1 MRRRASRLAAALVF
15 AGALLGALALYDRP
29 PVPPGAWLPAAAL
42 EARWAT
48 VDGHRLRYVRTG
60 QGPAVVLVHGFG
72 SSLYTWKGVIPALA
86 ARHEV
91 VALDLPG
98 FGESDQPPG
107 LSFEDFPRA
116 VLGLMDALGIEKAS
130 LVGNSMGGAT
140 VAVLAAGRQERVSA
154 LVLVDS
160 AGFNLGPSERPGM
173 VSFAMSSAGGILA
186 RLPGKR
192 LVVDASLRQVFHD
205 PALVTPERLSEYL
218 AAARRPGTFPAIRSL
233 GVSLAGRE
241 AEVARA
247 LPRIVAPTLV
257 LWGGDDR
264 WIPPAH
270 ADRFV
275 AAIPGARK
283 VVIPACGHVPQEEKP
298 DEVARLV
305 LPFLAEVRPA
315 G

>member
-1 MRRRASRLAAALVF
+1 MRRRVSRLAVALLVVGAA
-15 AGALLGALALYDRP
+15 LGALALYDHP
-29 PVPPGAWLPAAAL
+29 PVTPGSWLRAASL

-48 VDGHRLRYVRTG
+48 IDGHRLRYVRTG
-60 QGPAVVLVHGFG
+60 RGPAVVLVHGFG
-72 SSLYTWKGVIPALA
+72 SSLYTWKDVIPALA

-98 FGESDQPPG
+98 FGESDQPAG

-140 VAVLAAGRQERVSA
+140 VAVLAAGRRERVSA

-160 AGFNLGPSERPGM
+160 AGFNLGRSERPGM
-173 VSFAMSSAGGILA
+173 VSFAMSGAGGVLA

-192 LVVDASLRQVFHD
+192 LVVEASLRQVFHD

-233 GVSLAGRE
+233 GASLAGRE

-247 LPRIVAPTLV
+247 LPRIAAPTLV

-298 DEVARLV
+298 DEVARL
-305 LPFLAEVRPA
+305 LLEFLGE
-315 G
+315 GQ